1 MADRDTLARLL
12 AAPERASADQLYGV
26 ALDALDHGLEAEI
39 VAALGPRLAGG
50 GAGDYRL
57 WQVLGLAERQRLN
70 SAEAEAA
77 FARAHALAPGNALIA
92 HSLARSRLEGGRPDV
107 AAFDAAL
114 ALAPG
119 DMGIV
124 QGRMLAMLAG
134 GEGPR
139 ALAELGALLG
149 TRRDWFDGHL
159 LWAKL
164 AAIVTPGGDRY
175 APLRRALARYPADP
189 QLHWVAL
196 WLALLLK
203 DWAVARDWLGPARA
217 AIGARPELTRIEAIV
232 LSETGDLA
240 GAEARFASLPPPASA
255 EELPGPI
262 SNLIRQGRLE
272 EAARLAETRFDG
284 PQDIQLWP
292 FRSLLWHA
300 LGDPRWEWLE
310 GDERLIAT
318 YDLSVEIGDL
328 DALIACLH
336 RLHDAAGAPVGQSV
350 RQGGQTDGHL
360 FARNEPEIR
369 TLRAAIDRAVAQ
381 HCARLQPPVAGHPTR
396 IA

>member
-1 MADRDTLARLL
+1 MADRQTLARLL
-12 AAPERASADQLYGV
+12 AAPDRASADQLY
-26 ALDALDHGLEAEI
+26 AATLDALDHQLEAEI
-39 VAALGPRLAGG
+39 VAALAPRLAGS
-50 GAGDYRL
+50 GAGDFRL

-77 FARAHALAPGNALIA
+77 LARAHALAPRNALIA
-92 HSLARSRLEGGRPDV
+92 HALARARLEGGRPDP

-114 ALAPG
+114 ALVPG
-119 DMGIV
+119 DMAMV
-124 QGRMLAMLAG
+124 QGRMLALLAA
-134 GEGPR
+134 GEGAR

-149 TRRDWFDGHL
+149 ARRDWFDGHL

-164 AAIVTPGGDRY
+164 AAIVTPGADRY
-175 APLRRALARYPADP
+175 APLRRAMGRYPGDP

-196 WLALLLK
+196 WLAMLLK
-203 DWAVARDWLGPARA
+203 DFPQARDWLGPARA
-217 AIGARPELTRIEAIV
+217 AIGARAELTRIEAIV

-240 GAEARFASLPPPASA
+240 GAEARFASLPPPTRA

-272 EAARLAETRFDG
+272 QAARLAETRFAG
-284 PQDIQLWP
+284 AEDIQLWP

-300 LGDPRWEWLE
+300 LGDPRWDWLE

-318 YDLSVEIGDL
+318 YDLSAEIGDL
-328 DALIACLH
+328 DRLIACLH

-350 RQGGQTDGHL
+350 RAGGQTDGHL
-360 FARNEPEIR
+360 FARDEPEIR
-369 TLRAAIDRAVAQ
+369 QLRAAIDGAVRQ
-381 HCARLQPPVAGHPTR
+381 CARC
-396 IA
+396 